1 MDVRELSSGATLYL
15 PVLNPGA
22 LFSAGDAHAAQGDGE
37 VCINGIECPADTT
50 LRFRLH
56 KQRHLS
62 GPIVE
67 SAPPIEQDIEKAW
80 IVVESATDAT
90 AAARAATSR
99 MIDLLVDRWGFGDV
113 HAYLLCSVALHLKF
127 SQVVNE
133 PMFTVSA
140 AMPKNV
146 LPARRLF

>member
-1 MDVRELSSGATLYL
+1 MPPVAMYGFGVTGGHWGGAYSDLLAVPY
-15 PVLNPGA
+15 A
-22 LFSAGDAHAAQGDGE
+22 DAM
-37 VCINGIECPADTT
+37 

-67 SAPPIEQDIEKAW
+67 SGPRVEQDIEKAW

-99 MIDLLVDRWGFGDV
+99 MIDLLVDRWGFRDV
-113 HAYLLCSVALHLKF
+113 HAYLLCSVALHLRF

-146 LPARRLF
+146 LPARELF